1 MDIRSKIRNV
11 FERLEN
17 NHFAVLGFPEEP
29 MWDAPIVGISAGND
43 SYYDFLK
50 AHIGQFHWSPSEVF
64 ALKYE
69 DVPAADRLRVVSMI
83 FPQTE
88 KTKAMQQKATVF
100 PCDRWLV
107 SRGEWEALMEE
118 FSGKLVAE
126 LEAEGYRCVSI
137 DLQREFSRETSR
149 NLGIASKWSHRHA
162 AFAAGLGTFGLSDG
176 FISEK
181 GKAIRITSLVIEADL
196 ELTDRKDRGPY
207 DWCLYAFNGSCG
219 ECIKRCPVDAI
230 SKKGHNKEICAA
242 YEDQAC
248 ETYWPEH
255 IERGTYI
262 FGCGLCQADVPCQ
275 SRCPVPGAAGTDTN
289 QRTGGMKHD

>member
-1 MDIRSKIRNV
+1 MDIRTTIQNV
-11 FERLEN
+11 FQSLEKN
-17 NHFAVLGFPEEP
+17 NFAVLGFADEP
-29 MWDAPIVGISAGND
+29 MWEAPIVGVSAGND
-43 SYYDFLK
+43 SYYDFIK
-50 AHIGQFHWSPSEVF
+50 EHIGPFHWSPSEVF

-88 KTKAMQQKATVF
+88 KTRAMQQKAKVF

-107 SRGEWEALMEE
+107 SRGKWEPLMEE

-126 LEAEGYRCVSI
+126 LEAQGYRCVSV
-137 DLQREFSRETSR
+137 DLQPEFSRETSPD
-149 NLGIASKWSHRHA
+149 LGIASKWSHRHA

-181 GKAIRITSLVIEADL
+181 GKAIRITSLIIEADL
-196 ELTDRKDRGPY
+196 EPTDRKGRGPY

-219 ECIKRCPVDAI
+219 ACIKRCPVHAI
-230 SKKGHNKEICAA
+230 DEKGHDKAACSA
-242 YEDQAC
+242 YEDEAC
-248 ETYWPEH
+248 DAYWPAH

-262 FGCGLCQADVPCQ
+262 FGCGLCQSSVPCQ
-275 SRCPVPGAAGTDTN
+275 NRRPVPDDAETAPTKE
-289 QRTGGMKHD
+289 QEE